1 MSSGYW
7 GGDTPLGNAERVS
20 LAIRTHDWT
29 PLLATPL
36 SHKTTPEVPLLDKL
50 RGGGMPR
57 PDVDPELAGG
67 LREWLEDSLAGS
79 AASLPRRSP
88 VVRVNKQV
96 LTDVVPGG
104 KLAGVADH
112 RKTAHDRIFR
122 SLMLC
127 LFRQWVTTRRFGQ
140 PIEDALAALE
150 VQGDPGGTVQAVN
163 RLSPEM
169 RQALSDETAAH
180 AARIAATWPV
190 LCPAWYPRTRERI
203 SIPLCGGRILLG
215 GVVDLVIGAQA
226 ADEATVCIVQIDTTP
241 GQDQA
246 LLLDLHFHALLET
259 LRAGASPCRVAR
271 YSTGTGE
278 IHAETVDEHVL
289 VGALLKTV
297 EAAQRACATQA
308 ESSAIGAGGPR

>member
-1 MSSGYW
+1 MSLAARLHAARRSGVLPAGRHRSPTWRQGPRSRPSPRQRHRKPRRTSSRPPQRPARDLPRNVEYPAHMSSGYW

-29 PLLATPL
+29 RLLATPP
-36 SHKTTPEVPLLDKL
+36 SHKTTPGVPLLAKL
-50 RGGGMPR
+50 GGGGMPR

-88 VVRVNKQV
+88 LVRVNKQI

-190 LCPAWYPRTRERI
+190 LCPA
-203 SIPLCGGRILLG
+203 
-215 GVVDLVIGAQA
+215 
-226 ADEATVCIVQIDTTP
+226 
-241 GQDQA
+241 
-246 LLLDLHFHALLET
+246 
-259 LRAGASPCRVAR
+259 
-271 YSTGTGE
+271 
-278 IHAETVDEHVL
+278 
-289 VGALLKTV
+289 
-297 EAAQRACATQA
+297 
-308 ESSAIGAGGPR
+308 